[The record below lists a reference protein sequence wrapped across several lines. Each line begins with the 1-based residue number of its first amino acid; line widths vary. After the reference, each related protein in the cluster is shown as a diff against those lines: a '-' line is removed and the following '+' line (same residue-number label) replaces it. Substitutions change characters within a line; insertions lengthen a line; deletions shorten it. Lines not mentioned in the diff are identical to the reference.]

1 MEDTQNMYH
10 KIFDALLVL
19 RDVAAEFKIYSAA
32 DIKALIAAKLKAKKR
47 EPKGLQSLYEL
58 ETMIRI
64 IRESFIIAKTE
75 AIIDARE
82 NEKNKEDEGNK
93 KII

>member
-10 KIFDALLVL
+10 KIFDTLLVL
-19 RDVAAEFKIYSAA
+19 RDVASDFKIYSAA

-58 ETMIRI
+58 ETMIRTV
-64 IRESFIIAKTE
+64 RESFIIAKTE
-75 AIIDARE
+75 AIINDRE
-82 NEKNKEDEGNK
+82 NEKNKEDNK
-93 KII
+93 NII